1 MKDEELAKS
10 LLVTQQPSN
19 IRVSIDSGSNDTGA
33 SASARASG
41 VTAVLLLSAFVTS
54 CSAFAGG
61 FVILVMAPKKSR
73 NIKTKAK
80 RVFEP
85 TSEPIEAMIPVSVS
99 VAYLIG
105 SVINWRALALIGAIP
120 CLLLLFGLFF
130 IPESPRWLAK
140 IGRERE
146 FEAALQRLR
155 GKNVNISEE
164 AADIKDYTENIQK
177 IPEDKILD
185 LFQQKYSHLLIVG
198 IGLMVLQQCGE
209 LNGYAYYMNE
219 IFELAGVPSITG
231 FIVVSIPQVSV
242 TGECLGCFLT
252 GLSFVLQNLNW
263 WMEATPTLML
273 SGMVILVMA
282 PKKSRNIKTKA
293 KRVFEPTSEPIEAMI
308 PVSVSVAYLIGSVIN
323 WRALALIGAI
333 PCLLLLFG
341 LFFIPESPRWLAKIG
356 REREF
361 EAALQRLRGKNVNIS
376 EEAAD
381 IKDYTENI
389 QKIPEDKILDLFQQ
403 KYSHLL
409 IVGIGLM
416 VLQQCGE
423 LNGYAYY
430 MNEIFELAG
439 VPSITGFI
447 VVSIPQVSVTGECL
461 GCFLTGLSFVLQNLN
476 WWMEATPTL
485 MLSGMVEHFSY
496 KEACR
501 VWVFCSLQSWYLR
514 LKGEL

>member
-61 FVILVMAPKKSR
+61 FVYSVFGPIMTIGGMVGAVISGKLADIIGRKYTMWILDIFYIMGWFAIYFAKAPTYLSEITPKNLR
-73 NIKTKAK
+73 GGI
-80 RVFEP
+80 
-85 TSEPIEAMIPVSVS
+85 TSVSMAMIPVSVS

-231 FIVVSIPQVSV
+231 FIVVSIPQIPAIALGSILIEKFGRRTLLMVSV

-273 SGMVILVMA
+273 SGMVIF
-282 PKKSRNIKTKA
+282 PINIKGSAGSICNAVNWFCTWL
-293 KRVFEPTSEPIEAMI
+293 
-308 PVSVSVAYLIGSVIN
+308 VSFTFNFLVEWSPAGT
-323 WRALALIGAI
+323 
-333 PCLLLLFG
+333 
-341 LFFIPESPRWLAKIG
+341 FFI
-356 REREF
+356 
-361 EAALQRLRGKNVNIS
+361 
-376 EEAAD
+376 
-381 IKDYTENI
+381 
-389 QKIPEDKILDLFQQ
+389 
-403 KYSHLL
+403 
-409 IVGIGLM
+409 
-416 VLQQCGE
+416 
-423 LNGYAYY
+423 
-430 MNEIFELAG
+430 
-439 VPSITGFI
+439 
-447 VVSIPQVSVTGECL
+447 
-461 GCFLTGLSFVLQNLN
+461 
-476 WWMEATPTL
+476 
-485 MLSGMVEHFSY
+485 
-496 KEACR
+496 
-501 VWVFCSLQSWYLR
+501 
-514 LKGEL
+514 